1 MALIFNATK
10 KFQDSVV
17 LTSSSHSG
25 KYPQNSRDAI
35 QIAKA
40 HKSGIFQIEQ
50 TGARKLYDRCYA
62 FTDINYINQDRDDK
76 IKILEKLMDFFKS
89 MQLSFKITIV
99 NEYQDMNQFIDDIFV
114 NKNDDE
120 YPVIASGIREWIDEK
135 KEEARIYDVKRI
147 LLLTLTVKSSTYDEA
162 RSYFLGMDIEIE
174 RAFAAFKSKIVP
186 LNGEQRLEII
196 DRFFYKEEA
205 GAPYSFE
212 GDALY
217 DVIPVSIDNYTDFM
231 LPLKVTVA

>member
-76 IKILEKLMDFFKS
+76 IKILEKLMDF
-89 MQLSFKITIV
+89 LS
-99 NEYQDMNQFIDDIFV
+99 QC
-114 NKNDDE
+114 
-120 YPVIASGIREWIDEK
+120 SC
-135 KEEARIYDVKRI
+135 
-147 LLLTLTVKSSTYDEA
+147 L
-162 RSYFLGMDIEIE
+162 
-174 RAFAAFKSKIVP
+174 SK
-186 LNGEQRLEII
+186 LRL
-196 DRFFYKEEA
+196 
-205 GAPYSFE
+205 
-212 GDALY
+212 
-217 DVIPVSIDNYTDFM
+217 
-231 LPLKVTVA
+231 

>member
-62 FTDINYINQDRDDK
+62 FTDINYINQDRAS
-76 IKILEKLMDFFKS
+76 ILS
-89 MQLSFKITIV
+89 ISLS
-99 NEYQDMNQFIDDIFV
+99 
-114 NKNDDE
+114 
-120 YPVIASGIREWIDEK
+120 
-135 KEEARIYDVKRI
+135 
-147 LLLTLTVKSSTYDEA
+147 LSTFPC
-162 RSYFLGMDIEIE
+162 S
-174 RAFAAFKSKIVP
+174 
-186 LNGEQRLEII
+186 
-196 DRFFYKEEA
+196 
-205 GAPYSFE
+205 
-212 GDALY
+212 
-217 DVIPVSIDNYTDFM
+217 T
-231 LPLKVTVA
+231 